1 LESAL
6 EAYNSPGSRDKIQG
20 AAEYINDA
28 ANDKN
33 APEAVRKRAK
43 QMLELDKYRNKVSA
57 RAVKDIETAEE
68 ILGVIIE
75 RAPSLLQLEAVE
87 AA

>member
-1 LESAL
+1 ME
-6 EAYNSPGSRDKIQG
+6 RF
-20 AAEYINDA
+20 
-28 ANDKN
+28 
-33 APEAVRKRAK
+33 
-43 QMLELDKYRNKVSA
+43 RNKISS

-75 RAPSLLQLEAVE
+75 RAPSLLQLETGG